1 MIKSLNGLRFVF
13 ALLICAG
20 HYIFTT
26 PYASDFYNQ
35 ALFFDTTAAV
45 TFFFILSGFSL
56 SYGFSE
62 KMKDGSFKPLPFL
75 KKRFFKLYP
84 MHLVAL
90 IVVLILFGK
99 NYVWNGETVRNLIL
113 NVFLLHS
120 YVPDINCYFA
130 FNRVSWYLSTLFSL
144 YVFFAF
150 LFKPIFAS
158 RRPMWILAIASAAM
172 AVALVLFA
180 HFQKSYDDFVFG
192 IFPPA
197 RLLHF
202 FIGAWLCLFYKKL
215 KSFDFKAW
223 QLTLV
228 EILSIAVLILS
239 WAIRKQVPIKYQN
252 MFLYAPACSL
262 IILIFSLGDCKGIF
276 SRIAGSKPL
285 MSLGSVSYPFYM
297 IHLFFQNIATY
308 VVPASFSYEKPFLF
322 FAFYLFFTV
331 CTSYVL
337 DFLLVKKFA
346 AFMLSRK
353 VQNEQQ

>member
-26 PYASDFYNQ
+26 PYAGDFYNK

-75 KKRFFKLYP
+75 QKRFFKLYP
-84 MHLVAL
+84 MHILTL
-90 IVVLILFGK
+90 IIILLLFAK

-120 YVPDINCYFA
+120 YVPDVNCYFA

-158 RRPMWILAIASAAM
+158 RRPMWILAFASAAM

-192 IFPPA
+192 IFPPT

-202 FIGAWLCLFYKKL
+202 FIGAWLCLFYKRL

-223 QLTLV
+223 QLTAA
-228 EILSIAVLILS
+228 EIISIAVLVFS
-239 WAIRKQVPIKYQN
+239 WIIRKRIPIKYQYV
-252 MFLYAPACSL
+252 FLYVPACAL
-262 IILIFSLGDCKGIF
+262 IILVFALGDKKGLF
-276 SRIAGSKPL
+276 SKIAGTKVL
-285 MSLGSVSYPFYM
+285 VSLGSVSFPFYM
-297 IHLFFQNIATY
+297 IHLFCQNLASYIVPQKFY
-308 VVPASFSYEKPFLF
+308 VEMPFLF
-322 FAFYLFFTV
+322 FAFYLLFTI
-331 CTSYVL
+331 CASYVL
-337 DFLLVKKFA
+337 DFLVVRKFTAFVTKKKA
-346 AFMLSRK
+346 SH
-353 VQNEQQ
+353 E